1 MGGLMRVAI
10 AQVDGKWPNLA
21 LAKIAAWALRRGDTV
36 EWFNPLFGADFVYAS
51 KVFTD
56 TPDSLYLPQEASTG
70 GSGYDLHRKL
80 IPEVEGMKPDWSLWP
95 TWPHDMGFTTRG
107 CVRKCPF
114 CIVPEKEG
122 SLRVVAEFGDLTTGR
137 PTMILHDNNVTAAPI
152 EHFRQFCADATA
164 AGVRLDFHQGLDAR
178 LLTDEH
184 AAIIKRSRF
193 LGRLHMAFDNMADET
208 AVVRSAAIM
217 SGAGIP
223 MHRLTYLILV
233 GFETDESQD
242 LHRIEVV
249 RGLGADPFVMPFDRH
264 DRYQRDLARWCN
276 GHAIRNVAW
285 KDYSRHIDN
294 RRRVT

>member
-1 MGGLMRVAI
+1 VGGLMRVAI

-107 CVRKCPF
+107 CVRKCGF

-122 SLRVVAEFGDLTTGR
+122 ALLVVAEFGDLTTGR
-137 PTMILHDNNVTAAPI
+137 KTMILHDNNVTAAPI

-164 AGVRLDFHQGLDAR
+164 AGVTIDFRQGLDAR

-184 AAIIKRSRF
+184 AAIIKRSTFSNRIHLAF
-193 LGRLHMAFDNMADET
+193 DHMAQEV
-208 AVVRSAAIM
+208 AVMQAIQTM
-217 SGAGIP
+217 QKAGIP
-223 MHRLTYLILV
+223 PHRLVFYVLV
-233 GFETDESQD
+233 GFDDSQD
-242 LHRIEVV
+242 DLYRIMAIHNA
-249 RGLGADPFVMPFDRH
+249 GATPFVMPFDRS
-264 DRYQRDLARWCN
+264 DRYQRDIARWCN

-285 KDYSRHIDN
+285 KDYSRHVDN